1 MFTKTLVCGMGVFL
15 LSGCTTT
22 PKPAPVVP
30 PPSPVLI
37 CLPMKTYSDAQQKQ
51 AVQEIQEYGKF
62 APQLVNMLEDYGVMR
77 EEDRECLAGP
87 PVPSPTTPSK
97 Q

>member
-1 MFTKTLVCGMGVFL
+1 MVKNLVLCGLSAVA
-15 LSGCTTT
+15 LSGCTTA
-22 PKPAPVVP
+22 PKPAPVVA

-51 AVQEIQEYGKF
+51 AVQELQEYGQF
-62 APQLVNMLEDYGVMR
+62 TPQLTNMLEDYGVMR

-87 PVPSPTTPSK
+87 PVPPQK
-97 Q
+97 VLK